1 MKRKLINKNIAIVS
15 MFILTMPIAYSSF
28 YIDNALNGVKNN
40 LQPENPEEQ
49 IVAYVDNANTLFT
62 SIEAALA
69 YAENDS
75 NSNYIYVI
83 PNTNP
88 TIKDD
93 CRVASGDHL
102 IIPYSY
108 TNINVAPSGTDAS
121 SVVSLSDIDPTT
133 EGTPACRLGTSADFA
148 DATETL
154 VNTNRKNSI
163 HIEDGVTLEIASNAE
178 LLISGITGHTGVALS
193 AQTSGS
199 YTELVLG
206 ESTKIVNNGTIKC
219 AGYIKTKSLNNNSL
233 VIMKSNSKAY
243 MPFVVYDYEGGAS
256 TVVAYCT
263 SNISPFLGYNMPNI
277 QSKITCNYRST
288 IYGLV
293 DLYTGGGMGTD
304 PQHNL
309 SSVPIIGYKD
319 SSEEAL
325 FELDSQNSYLDII
338 YNNNNEKYTIN
349 DWSSGT
355 SPTTELNF
363 YGDCSINSMT
373 ISVKAIGSSPVNIS
387 TYGLYFPISYLH
399 KISVSSGTL
408 KINSQLKFL
417 TGTSL
422 TVNNDANLLIN
433 ANTIFYSSFQDNYG
447 LTSVRYPNNLESSY
461 LLNLGKVYVADNQG
475 LAGYVYTDVSL
486 ENKLIE
492 FSNNASL
499 ALDSVEG
506 GSGQLKVTGINGD
519 SIGILLD
526 AGLSLDEGRA
536 LIDFVVFNGEFD
548 DRVKNG
554 VGKLGTYEKSET
566 AGTQTISE
574 TAKGYISSY
583 SATSNF
589 SNNTRYVSEAQNNYW
604 NAGTFL
610 KKISLTISGMED
622 GGIFGIGKDTL
633 SFEVYGINSLTNIE
647 EKLFSHN
654 LSGNSGNGTYE
665 FNFLDIYK
673 QIKFVK
679 TDSDGSM
686 SLGNFDWD
694 QYFQINE
701 SETKQLSIN
710 FS

>member
-1 MKRKLINKNIAIVS
+1 

-40 LQPENPEEQ
+40 LQPENPDEQ
-49 IVAYVDNANTLFT
+49 IVAYVDNANSLFT
-62 SIEAALA
+62 SIEAALD
-69 YAENDS
+69 YAENDP

-93 CRVASGDHL
+93 CKVASGDHL

-108 TNINVAPSGTDAS
+108 TDINVAPSGTDAS
-121 SVVSLSDIDPTT
+121 SLVSLSDIDPTT
-133 EGTPACRLGTSADFA
+133 KDTPACRLGTSAKFA
-148 DATETL
+148 DETETS
-154 VNTNRKNSI
+154 VNANRKNSI
-163 HIEDGVTLEIASNAE
+163 HIEDDVTLEIASNAE
-178 LLISGITGHTGVALS
+178 LLISGITGNTGVALS

-206 ESTKIVNNGTIKC
+206 KNTKIVNNGTIKC

-233 VIMKSNSKAY
+233 VIMNSDSKTY
-243 MPFVVYDYEGGAS
+243 MPFVVYDYEGGNS

-277 QSKITCNYRST
+277 QSKITCYYGST

-309 SSVPIIGYKD
+309 SNVPIIGYKG

-325 FELDSQNSYLDII
+325 FELDNHNSYLDII

-349 DWSSGT
+349 NWSFGT
-355 SPTTELNF
+355 SPTTEMNF
-363 YGDCSINSMT
+363 YGDCSINSMS

-422 TVNNDANLLIN
+422 TINNDANLLIN
-433 ANTIFYSSFQDNYG
+433 AKTIFYSSFQDNYG
-447 LTSVRYPNNLESSY
+447 LTSVRYPSNLESSY

-475 LAGYVYTDVSL
+475 LAGYVYTDVSK
-486 ENKLIE
+486 ENKVIE
-492 FSNNASL
+492 FSNAASL

-506 GSGQLKVTGINGD
+506 GGGQLKVTGINGD

-574 TAKGYISSY
+574 TAKGYIDSY

-654 LSGNSGNGTYE
+654 LSGNSGNGKYE
-665 FNFLDIYK
+665 FNFLDIYN

-686 SLGNFDWD
+686 VLGNFDWG

-701 SETKQLSIN
+701 GETKQLSIN

>member
-1 MKRKLINKNIAIVS
+1 MATITNTMPKERSIQNNRPVSGTNNDIINPINKLS
-15 MFILTMPIAYSSF
+15 
-28 YIDNALNGVKNN
+28 N
-40 LQPENPEEQ
+40 LQPENPDEQ
-49 IVAYVDNANTLFT
+49 IVAYVDNANSLFT

-133 EGTPACRLGTSADFA
+133 EGTLACRLGTSADFA

-163 HIEDGVTLEIASNAE
+163 HIEDDVTLEIASNAE

-206 ESTKIVNNGTIKC
+206 ERTKIVNNGTIKC
-219 AGYIKTKSLNNNSL
+219 AGYIKTESLNNDSL
-233 VIMKSNSKAY
+233 VIMNLNSKTY

-277 QSKITCNYRST
+277 QSKITCNYGST

-309 SSVPIIGYKD
+309 SNVPIIGYKD

-325 FELDSQNSYLDII
+325 FELDNQNSYLDII

-349 DWSSGT
+349 NWSFGT
-355 SPTTELNF
+355 SPTTEMNF
-363 YGDCSINSMT
+363 YGDCSINSMS

-422 TVNNDANLLIN
+422 TINNDANLLIN
-433 ANTIFYSSFQDNYG
+433 AKTIFYSSFQDNYG

-506 GSGQLKVTGINGD
+506 GSGQLTVTGINGD
-519 SIGILLD
+519 SLATLLR
-526 AGLSLDEGRA
+526 AGLSPAEAWD
-536 LIDFVVFNGEFD
+536 LIRFITDGAEFTNN
-548 DRVKNG
+548 VKTG

-574 TAKGYISSY
+574 TAKGYIGSY

-610 KKISLTISGMED
+610 KKISLMVSGMQD
-622 GGIFGIGKDTL
+622 PSRSDWSGDTL
-633 SFEVYGINSLTNIE
+633 SFEVYGINSVTNIE

-665 FNFLDIYK
+665 FNFLDIYN

-679 TDSDGSM
+679 TGSDGSM
-686 SLGNFDWD
+686 SLGNFNWD

-701 SETKQLSIN
+701 GETKQLSIN

>member
-28 YIDNALNGVKNN
+28 YIDNALNGVKSN
-40 LQPENPEEQ
+40 LQPENPDEQ
-49 IVAYVDNANTLFT
+49 IVAYVDNANSLFT

-93 CRVASGDHL
+93 CKVASGDHL

-219 AGYIKTKSLNNNSL
+219 AGYIKTQSLNNNSL
-233 VIMKSNSKAY
+233 VIMKPNSKAY

-277 QSKITCNYRST
+277 QSKITCNYGST

-325 FELDSQNSYLDII
+325 FELDGQNSYLDII

-349 DWSSGT
+349 NWRLGT
-355 SPTTELNF
+355 SPTTEMNF
-363 YGDCSINSMT
+363 YGDCSINSMS

-417 TGTSL
+417 SGTSL
-422 TVNNDANLLIN
+422 TVNNDANLLVY
-433 ANTIFYSSFQDNYG
+433 ANTIFYSSFQDDYG
-447 LTSVRYPNNLESSY
+447 LTDVRYPNNLESSY

-475 LAGYVYTDVSL
+475 LAGYIYTDVTL

-492 FSNNASL
+492 FSGASL
-499 ALDSVEG
+499 TLDSVEG
-506 GSGQLKVTGINGD
+506 GGGQLTITGINAD
-519 SIGILLD
+519 SIGTLLD
-526 AGLSLDEGRA
+526 AGLSRDEGTA
-536 LIDFVVFNGEFD
+536 LIGFVLSGGEFND
-548 DRVKNG
+548 DVKNG

-566 AGTQTISE
+566 AGTQTVSE
-574 TAKGYISSY
+574 TAKGYIGSD

-589 SNNTRYVSEAQNNYW
+589 SNNVMYTSTAENNFW
-604 NAGTFL
+604 NTKTTLL
-610 KKISLTISGMED
+610 KTLSIVISGMETSWLIWETD
-622 GGIFGIGKDTL
+622 EI
-633 SFEVYGINSLTNIE
+633 SFVVYGVNSLTNNE
-647 EKLFSHN
+647 VQLYSNELRGSD
-654 LSGNSGNGTYE
+654 GNGTYQ
-665 FNFLDIYK
+665 FQFSNIYN
-673 QIKFVK
+673 QIKVVK
-679 TDSDGSM
+679 TDSTGTITTI
-686 SLGNFDWD
+686 NFDWD

-701 SETKQLSIN
+701 GETKQLSIN
-710 FS
+710 FG

>member
-88 TIKDD
+88 TIKENCKVD
-93 CRVASGDHL
+93 SGDHL

-108 TNINVAPSGTDAS
+108 TDINVAPSGTDAS

-133 EGTPACRLGTSADFA
+133 PGTPACRLGTSAKFA
-148 DATETL
+148 DETETS

-163 HIEDGVTLEIASNAE
+163 HIEDDVTLEIASNAE
-178 LLISGITGHTGVALS
+178 LLISGITGHTGTELS

-206 ESTKIVNNGTIKC
+206 NSAKIINNGTIKC
-219 AGYIKTKSLNNNSL
+219 AGYIKTESLNNDSL
-233 VIMKSNSKAY
+233 VTLNSSSKTY
-243 MPFVVYDYEGGAS
+243 MPFVVYDYEGGNS

-277 QSKITCNYRST
+277 QSKIKCNYGST

-309 SSVPIIGYKD
+309 SSVPIIGYKG

-325 FELDSQNSYLDII
+325 FELDGQNSYLEII

-349 DWSSGT
+349 NWSLGT
-355 SPTTELNF
+355 SPVTEMNF
-363 YGDCSINSMT
+363 YGDCSINSMS

-422 TVNNDANLLIN
+422 TVNNNANLLVY

-447 LTSVRYPNNLESSY
+447 LADVRYPNNLESSY

-475 LAGYVYTDVSL
+475 LAGYIYTDVTL

-492 FSNNASL
+492 FSDASL
-499 ALDSVEG
+499 TLDSVEG
-506 GSGQLKVTGINGD
+506 GGGQLNITGINAD
-519 SIGILLD
+519 SIGTLLD
-526 AGLSLDEGRA
+526 AGLSWDEGTA
-536 LIDFVVFNGEFD
+536 LINFVVFNGEFND
-548 DRVKNG
+548 NVKNG

-566 AGTQTISE
+566 AGTQTVSE
-574 TAKGYISSY
+574 TAKGHIGSDSS
-583 SATSNF
+583 TSSF
-589 SNNTRYVSEAQNNYW
+589 SNNTRYVSETQNMYW
-604 NAGTFL
+604 NTGTSFS
-610 KKISLTISGMED
+610 KKISLTISGMRNSSITYWFE
-622 GGIFGIGKDTL
+622 DTL
-633 SFEVYGINSLTNIE
+633 KFEVYGINSITNIE

-665 FNFLDIYK
+665 FNFLDIHN

-701 SETKQLSIN
+701 GETKQLSIN
-710 FS
+710 FG

>member
-1 MKRKLINKNIAIVS
+1 

-40 LQPENPEEQ
+40 LQPANPEEQ
-49 IVAYVDNANTLFT
+49 IVAYVDNANSLFT

-88 TIKDD
+88 TIKED
-93 CRVASGDHL
+93 CKVASGDHL

-108 TNINVAPSGTDAS
+108 TDINVAPSGTDAS
-121 SVVSLSDIDPTT
+121 SLVSLSDIDPTT
-133 EGTPACRLGTSADFA
+133 EGAPACRLGTSADFA

-178 LLISGITGHTGVALS
+178 LLISGITGDTGVALS

-206 ESTKIVNNGTIKC
+206 DSTKIINNGTIKC

-233 VIMKSNSKAY
+233 VIMNSNSKTY
-243 MPFVVYDYEGGAS
+243 MPFVVYDYEGGSS
-256 TVVAYCT
+256 TVVAYCK

-277 QSKITCNYRST
+277 QSKITCNYGST

-309 SSVPIIGYKD
+309 SNVPIIGYKD

-325 FELDSQNSYLDII
+325 FELDGQNSYLDII

-349 DWSSGT
+349 NWSLGT
-355 SPTTELNF
+355 SPTTEMNF

-399 KISVSSGTL
+399 KISVSSGIL
-408 KINSQLKFL
+408 QINSQLKFL

-422 TVNNDANLLIN
+422 TINNDAELLIN

-447 LTSVRYPNNLESSY
+447 LTSVRYPSNLESSY

-486 ENKLIE
+486 ENKVIE
-492 FSNNASL
+492 FSYNASL

-506 GSGQLKVTGINGD
+506 GGGQLTVTGINED
-519 SIGILLD
+519 SFAALSR
-526 AGLSLDEGRA
+526 AGLSAAEARD
-536 LIDFVVFNGEFD
+536 LIRFVTAGAEFTNN
-548 DRVKNG
+548 VKTG
-554 VGKLGTYEKSET
+554 VGKLGTYEKSEI

-574 TAKGYISSY
+574 TAKGYIGSY

-589 SNNTRYVSEAQNNYW
+589 SNNVMYKSAAENNFW
-604 NAGTFL
+604 NSTTTSL
-610 KKISLTISGMED
+610 KTLSITISGMENSWLVWETD
-622 GGIFGIGKDTL
+622 EI
-633 SFEVYGINSLTNIE
+633 SFVVYGVNSLTNNE
-647 EKLFSHN
+647 VQLYSNKLKGSN
-654 LSGNSGNGTYE
+654 GNGTYQ
-665 FNFLDIYK
+665 FQFSNIYN
-673 QIKFVK
+673 QIKVVK
-679 TDSDGSM
+679 TDSTGTITTI
-686 SLGNFDWD
+686 NFDWG
-694 QYFQINE
+694 QYFQI
-701 SETKQLSIN
+701 SEGKTMQLSIN

>member
-28 YIDNALNGVKNN
+28 YIDNALNGVKSN
-40 LQPENPEEQ
+40 LQPENPDEQ
-49 IVAYVDNANTLFT
+49 IVAYVDNANSLFT

-69 YAENDS
+69 YAENDPS
-75 NSNYIYVI
+75 SNYIYVI

-93 CRVASGDHL
+93 CKVASGDHL

-108 TNINVAPSGTDAS
+108 ADINVAPSGTDAS
-121 SVVSLSDIDPTT
+121 SLVSLSDIDPTT
-133 EGTPACRLGTSADFA
+133 EGTPACRLGTSAKFA
-148 DATETL
+148 DAEEAL

-163 HIEDGVTLEIASNAE
+163 HIEDRVTLEIASNAE
-178 LLISGITGHTGVALS
+178 LLISGITGNTGVALS

-206 ESTKIVNNGTIKC
+206 ENTKIVNNGTIKC

-233 VIMKSNSKAY
+233 VIMNSNSKTY
-243 MPFVVYDYEGGAS
+243 MPFVVYDYEGGSS

-277 QSKITCNYRST
+277 QSKITCNYGST

-349 DWSSGT
+349 GWSSGT

-363 YGDCSINSMT
+363 YGDCSINSMS
-373 ISVKAIGSSPVNIS
+373 ISVKAIGSKPVNIS

-422 TVNNDANLLIN
+422 TINNDANLLIN
-433 ANTIFYSSFQDNYG
+433 AKTIFYSSFQDNYG
-447 LTSVRYPNNLESSY
+447 LTNVRYPNNLESSY

-475 LAGYVYTDVSL
+475 LAGYVYTNVSK
-486 ENKLIE
+486 ENKVIE
-492 FSNNASL
+492 FSNAASL

-506 GSGQLKVTGINGD
+506 GGGQLKVTGINGD
-519 SIGILLD
+519 SIKTLLD
-526 AGLSLDEGRA
+526 AGLSWDEGRA
-536 LIDFVVFNGEFD
+536 LIDFVVFNGKFD
-548 DRVKNG
+548 DEVKNG

-574 TAKGYISSY
+574 TAKGYIGSY
-583 SATSNF
+583 SAISNF

-604 NAGTFL
+604 NAGTSL
-610 KKISLTISGMED
+610 KKVSLTVSGMQDSSRTDWFE
-622 GGIFGIGKDTL
+622 DTL
-633 SFEVYGINSLTNIE
+633 KFEVYGINSLTNIE

-665 FNFLDIYK
+665 FNFLDIYN

-686 SLGNFDWD
+686 SLGNFNWD
-694 QYFQINE
+694 QYFQLTE
-701 SETKQLSIN
+701 GETKQFNIN

>member
-1 MKRKLINKNIAIVS
+1 

-93 CRVASGDHL
+93 CEVASGDYL

-108 TNINVAPSGTDAS
+108 TDINVAPSGTDAS

-133 EGTPACRLGTSADFA
+133 PGTPACRLGTSAKFA
-148 DATETL
+148 DETETL

-163 HIEDGVTLEIASNAE
+163 HIEDGVKLEIASNAE
-178 LLISGITGHTGVALS
+178 LLISGITGHTGTALS

-206 ESTKIVNNGTIKC
+206 DSTKIINNGTIKC
-219 AGYIKTKSLNNNSL
+219 AGYIKTESLNNDSL
-233 VIMKSNSKAY
+233 VILNSSSKTY
-243 MPFVVYDYEGGAS
+243 MPFVVYDYEGGNS

-277 QSKITCNYRST
+277 QSEITCNYGST

-325 FELDSQNSYLDII
+325 FELDGQNSYLDII

-349 DWSSGT
+349 NWSLGT

-363 YGDCSINSMT
+363 YGDCSINSMS

-408 KINSQLKFL
+408 QINSQLKFL

-422 TVNNDANLLIN
+422 TIKNDANLLIN
-433 ANTIFYSSFQDNYG
+433 AKTIFYSSFQDNYG
-447 LTSVRYPNNLESSY
+447 LTSVRYPSNLESSY
-461 LLNLGKVYVADNQG
+461 LLNLGKVYLADNQG
-475 LAGYVYTDVSL
+475 LAGYVYTDVAL

-492 FSNNASL
+492 FSDASL
-499 ALDSVEG
+499 TLESVEG
-506 GSGQLKVTGINGD
+506 GGGQLTITGINPD
-519 SIGILLD
+519 SIGNLLD
-526 AGLSLDEGRA
+526 AGLSRSEGTA
-536 LIDFVVFNGEFD
+536 LIGFVLSGGEFND
-548 DRVKNG
+548 DVKNG

-566 AGTQTISE
+566 AGTQTVSE
-574 TAKGYISSY
+574 TAKGHIGSDST
-583 SATSNF
+583 TSNF
-589 SNNTRYVSEAQNNYW
+589 SNNVTYTSAAENNFW
-604 NAGTFL
+604 NTATTSL
-610 KKISLTISGMED
+610 KTLSITISGMETSWLVWETD
-622 GGIFGIGKDTL
+622 EI
-633 SFEVYGINSLTNIE
+633 SFAVYGLNSLTNNE
-647 EKLFSHN
+647 VQLYSNELRG
-654 LSGNSGNGTYE
+654 SGGNGTYQ
-665 FNFLDIYK
+665 FQFSNIYS
-673 QIKFVK
+673 QIKVVK
-679 TDSDGSM
+679 KDSTGTITTI
-686 SLGNFDWD
+686 NFDWD

-701 SETKQLSIN
+701 GETKQLSIN

>member
-1 MKRKLINKNIAIVS
+1 

-28 YIDNALNGVKNN
+28 YIDNALNGIKSN

-49 IVAYVDNANTLFT
+49 IVAYVDNANSLFT

-69 YAENDS
+69 YAENNP

-93 CRVASGDHL
+93 CKVASGDHL

-108 TNINVAPSGTDAS
+108 TDINVAPSGTDAS
-121 SVVSLSDIDPTT
+121 NVVSLSDIDPTT
-133 EGTPACRLGTSADFA
+133 EGTPACRLGTSAKFA
-148 DATETL
+148 DETETS
-154 VNTNRKNSI
+154 VNANRKNSI
-163 HIEDGVTLEIASNAE
+163 HIEDGVTLEVASNAE
-178 LLISGITGHTGVALS
+178 LLISGITGHTGTELS

-206 ESTKIVNNGTIKC
+206 DSTKIVNNGTIKC
-219 AGYIKTKSLNNNSL
+219 SGYIKTESLNNNSL
-233 VIMKSNSKAY
+233 VIMNSNSKTY
-243 MPFVVYDYEGGAS
+243 MPFVVYDYEGGSS

-277 QSKITCNYRST
+277 QSKITCNYGST

-338 YNNNNEKYTIN
+338 YNNNNDKYTIN
-349 DWSSGT
+349 NWRYGT
-355 SPTTELNF
+355 SPTTEMNF
-363 YGDCSINSMT
+363 YGDCSINSMS
-373 ISVKAIGSSPVNIS
+373 ISVKAIGSKPVNIS

-422 TVNNDANLLIN
+422 TINNDANLIIN

-461 LLNLGKVYVADNQG
+461 LLNLGKVYVTNNQG
-475 LAGYVYTDVSL
+475 FAGYVYTDISL
-486 ENKLIE
+486 KNKLIE

-499 ALDSVEG
+499 ALESIEG
-506 GSGQLKVTGINGD
+506 GGGQLTVTGINGD
-519 SIGILLD
+519 SFDALRK
-526 AGLSLDEGRA
+526 AGLSISEAWDLIRFVTGRA
-536 LIDFVVFNGEFD
+536 EFTNNA
-548 DRVKNG
+548 KNG

-566 AGTQTISE
+566 GGTQTVSE
-574 TAKGYISSY
+574 TAKGHIGSD

-589 SNNTRYVSEAQNNYW
+589 SNNTRYVSETQNNYW
-604 NAGTFL
+604 NAGTSLL
-610 KKISLTISGMED
+610 KKISLTISGMRDSSITYWVE
-622 GGIFGIGKDTL
+622 DTL
-633 SFEVYGINSLTNIE
+633 KFEVYGINSITNIE

-665 FNFLDIYK
+665 FNFLDIYN
-673 QIKFVK
+673 QVKFVK

-701 SETKQLSIN
+701 GETKHLSIN
-710 FS
+710 FG

>member
-49 IVAYVDNANTLFT
+49 IVAYVDNANSLFT

-93 CRVASGDHL
+93 CKVASGDHL

-108 TNINVAPSGTDAS
+108 TDINVAPSGTDAS

-233 VIMKSNSKAY
+233 VIMKLNSKAY

-277 QSKITCNYRST
+277 QSKITCNYGST

-325 FELDSQNSYLDII
+325 FELDGQNSYLDII

-349 DWSSGT
+349 NWRLGT
-355 SPTTELNF
+355 SPTTEMNF
-363 YGDCSINSMT
+363 YGDCSINSMS

-417 TGTSL
+417 SGTSL
-422 TVNNDANLLIN
+422 TVSNDANLLVY

-447 LTSVRYPNNLESSY
+447 LTDVRYPNNLESSY

-475 LAGYVYTDVSL
+475 LAGYVYTDVTL

-492 FSNNASL
+492 FSDASL
-499 ALDSVEG
+499 TLDSVEG
-506 GSGQLKVTGINGD
+506 GGGQLTITGINAD
-519 SIGILLD
+519 SIGTLLD
-526 AGLSLDEGRA
+526 AGLSWDEGTA
-536 LIDFVVFNGEFD
+536 LINFVVFNGEFND
-548 DRVKNG
+548 YVKNG
-554 VGKLGTYEKSET
+554 VGKLGTYEKSDT
-566 AGTQTISE
+566 GGTQTISE

-589 SNNTRYVSEAQNNYW
+589 SNNTRYVSEAQNMYW
-604 NAGTFL
+604 NTGTSFL
-610 KKISLTISGMED
+610 KKISLTVSGMQD
-622 GGIFGIGKDTL
+622 SLLGWSNDTL
-633 SFEVYGINSLTNIE
+633 KFEVYGINSITNIE

-654 LSGNSGNGTYE
+654 LNGNSGNGTYE
-665 FNFLDIYK
+665 FNFLDIHN

-686 SLGNFDWD
+686 SLGNFNWD

-701 SETKQLSIN
+701 GEIKQLSIN
-710 FS
+710 FR

>member
-1 MKRKLINKNIAIVS
+1 

-28 YIDNALNGVKNN
+28 YIDNALNGVKND
-40 LQPENPEEQ
+40 LQPANPEEQ
-49 IVAYVDNANTLFT
+49 IVAYVDNVNSLFT

-88 TIKDD
+88 TIEEN
-93 CRVASGDHL
+93 CTIASGDHL

-108 TNINVAPSGTDAS
+108 TDINVAPSGTDAS
-121 SVVSLSDIDPTT
+121 SLVSLSDIDPTT

-163 HIEDGVTLEIASNAE
+163 HIEDDVTLEVASNAE
-178 LLISGITGHTGVALS
+178 LLISGITGHTGAELS

-206 ESTKIVNNGTIKC
+206 DSTKIINNGTIKC
-219 AGYIKTKSLNNNSL
+219 AGYIKTESLNNNSL
-233 VIMKSNSKAY
+233 VIMNRYSKTY
-243 MPFVVYDYEGGAS
+243 MPFVVYDYEGGNS

-277 QSKITCNYRST
+277 QSKITCNYGST

-325 FELDSQNSYLDII
+325 FELDGQNSSLDII

-349 DWSSGT
+349 NWRLGT
-355 SPTTELNF
+355 SPTTEMNF
-363 YGDCSINSMT
+363 YGDCSINSMS

-399 KISVSSGTL
+399 KISVSSGTM

-422 TVNNDANLLIN
+422 TINKDANLLIN
-433 ANTIFYSSFQDNYG
+433 AKTIFYSSFQDNYG
-447 LTSVRYPNNLESSY
+447 LTSVRYPSNLESSY
-461 LLNLGKVYVADNQG
+461 LLNLGKVYVANNQG

-492 FSNNASL
+492 FSDASL
-499 ALDSVEG
+499 TLDSVEG
-506 GSGQLKVTGINGD
+506 GGGQLKITGIDAD
-519 SIGILLD
+519 SFLTLIT
-526 AGLSLDEGRA
+526 AGLTLGEAGA
-536 LIDFVVFNGEFD
+536 LIDFVLGNGVFND
-548 DRVKNG
+548 DVKNG

-566 AGTQTISE
+566 GGTQTISE
-574 TAKGYISSY
+574 TAKGYIGST

-589 SNNTRYVSEAQNNYW
+589 YNNTRYVSEAKNNYW
-604 NAGTFL
+604 NTGTFL
-610 KKISLTISGMED
+610 KKISLTVSGMQD
-622 GGIFGIGKDTL
+622 SSRTDWSRDTL
-633 SFEVYGINSLTNIE
+633 SFEIYGLNSVTNSE
-647 EKLFSHN
+647 EKLYSHN

-665 FNFLDIYK
+665 FNFLDIYN

-701 SETKQLSIN
+701 GETKQLSIN

>member
-1 MKRKLINKNIAIVS
+1 MKQKLINKNIAIVS

-40 LQPENPEEQ
+40 LQPANPEEQ
-49 IVAYVDNANTLFT
+49 IVAYVDNANSLFT

-88 TIKDD
+88 TIKEN
-93 CRVASGDHL
+93 CTIASGDHL

-108 TNINVAPSGTDAS
+108 TDINVAPSGTDAS
-121 SVVSLSDIDPTT
+121 SVVSLPNIDPTT

-163 HIEDGVTLEIASNAE
+163 HIGDDVTLEIASNAE

-206 ESTKIVNNGTIKC
+206 ERTKIVNNGTIKC
-219 AGYIKTKSLNNNSL
+219 AGYIKTESLNNDSL
-233 VIMKSNSKAY
+233 VIMNLNSKTY
-243 MPFVVYDYEGGAS
+243 MPFVVYDYEGGGS

-277 QSKITCNYRST
+277 QSKITCKYGST

-349 DWSSGT
+349 NWNLGT
-355 SPTTELNF
+355 SPTTEMNF
-363 YGDCSINSMT
+363 YGDCSINSMS

-422 TVNNDANLLIN
+422 TINNDANLLVY

-447 LTSVRYPNNLESSY
+447 LTDVRYPNNLESSY

-475 LAGYVYTDVSL
+475 LAGYVYTDVSK
-486 ENKLIE
+486 ENKVIE
-492 FSNNASL
+492 FSDASL
-499 ALDSVEG
+499 TLDSVEG
-506 GSGQLKVTGINGD
+506 GGGQLTITGINAD
-519 SIGILLD
+519 SIGNLLD
-526 AGLSLDEGRA
+526 AGLSRDEGTA
-536 LIDFVVFNGEFD
+536 LIGFVISNGEFND
-548 DRVKNG
+548 DVKNG

-566 AGTQTISE
+566 AGTQTVSE
-574 TAKGYISSY
+574 TAKGYIGSD

-589 SNNTRYVSEAQNNYW
+589 SNNTRYVSETQNNYW
-604 NAGTFL
+604 NAGTSFS
-610 KKISLTISGMED
+610 KKISLTISGMQSASIIHWSE
-622 GGIFGIGKDTL
+622 DTL
-633 SFEVYGINSLTNIE
+633 SFEVYGINSITNIE

-665 FNFLDIYK
+665 FNFLDIHN

-679 TDSDGSM
+679 TGSDGSM
-686 SLGNFDWD
+686 RLENFDWD

-701 SETKQLSIN
+701 GETKQLSIN

>member
-93 CRVASGDHL
+93 CEVASGDYL

-108 TNINVAPSGTDAS
+108 TDINVAPSGTDAS

-133 EGTPACRLGTSADFA
+133 PGTPACRLGTSAKFA
-148 DATETL
+148 DETETL

-163 HIEDGVTLEIASNAE
+163 HIEDGVKLEIASNAE
-178 LLISGITGHTGVALS
+178 LLISGITGHTGTALS

-206 ESTKIVNNGTIKC
+206 DSTKIINNGTIKC
-219 AGYIKTKSLNNNSL
+219 AGYIKTESLNNDSL
-233 VIMKSNSKAY
+233 VILNSSSKTY
-243 MPFVVYDYEGGAS
+243 MPFVVYDYEGGNS

-277 QSKITCNYRST
+277 QSEITCNYGST

-325 FELDSQNSYLDII
+325 FELDGQNSYLDII

-349 DWSSGT
+349 NWSLGT

-363 YGDCSINSMT
+363 YGDCSINSMS

-408 KINSQLKFL
+408 QINSQLKFL

-422 TVNNDANLLIN
+422 TIKNDANLLIN
-433 ANTIFYSSFQDNYG
+433 AKTIFYSSFQDNYG
-447 LTSVRYPNNLESSY
+447 LTSVRYPSNLESSY
-461 LLNLGKVYVADNQG
+461 LLNLGKVYLADNQG
-475 LAGYVYTDVSL
+475 LAGYVYTDVAL

-492 FSNNASL
+492 FSDASL
-499 ALDSVEG
+499 TLESVEG
-506 GSGQLKVTGINGD
+506 GGGQLTITGINPD
-519 SIGILLD
+519 SIGNLLD
-526 AGLSLDEGRA
+526 AGLSRSEGTA
-536 LIDFVVFNGEFD
+536 LIGFVLSGGEFND
-548 DRVKNG
+548 DVKNG

-566 AGTQTISE
+566 AGTQTVSE
-574 TAKGYISSY
+574 TAKGHIGSDST
-583 SATSNF
+583 TSNF
-589 SNNTRYVSEAQNNYW
+589 SNNVTYTSAAENNFW
-604 NAGTFL
+604 NTATTSL
-610 KKISLTISGMED
+610 KTLSITISGMETSWLVWETD
-622 GGIFGIGKDTL
+622 EI
-633 SFEVYGINSLTNIE
+633 SFAVYGLNSLTNNE
-647 EKLFSHN
+647 VQLYSNELRG
-654 LSGNSGNGTYE
+654 SGGNGTYQ
-665 FNFLDIYK
+665 FQFSNIYS
-673 QIKFVK
+673 QIKVVK
-679 TDSDGSM
+679 KDSTGTITTI
-686 SLGNFDWD
+686 NFDWD

-701 SETKQLSIN
+701 GETKQLSIN

>member
-1 MKRKLINKNIAIVS
+1 

-40 LQPENPEEQ
+40 LQPANPEEQ
-49 IVAYVDNANTLFT
+49 IVAYVDNANSLFT

-88 TIKDD
+88 TIKEN
-93 CRVASGDHL
+93 CTIASGDHL

-108 TNINVAPSGTDAS
+108 TDINVAPSGTDAS
-121 SVVSLSDIDPTT
+121 SVVSLPNIDPTT

-163 HIEDGVTLEIASNAE
+163 HIGDDVTLEIASNAE

-206 ESTKIVNNGTIKC
+206 ERTKIVNNGTIKC
-219 AGYIKTKSLNNNSL
+219 AGYIKTESLNNDSL
-233 VIMKSNSKAY
+233 VIMNLNSKTY
-243 MPFVVYDYEGGAS
+243 MPFVVYDYEGGGS

-277 QSKITCNYRST
+277 QSKITCKYGST

-349 DWSSGT
+349 NWNLGT
-355 SPTTELNF
+355 SPTTEMNF
-363 YGDCSINSMT
+363 YGDCSINSMS

-422 TVNNDANLLIN
+422 TINNDANLLVY

-447 LTSVRYPNNLESSY
+447 LTDVRYPNNLESSY

-475 LAGYVYTDVSL
+475 LAGYVYTDVSK
-486 ENKLIE
+486 ENKVIE
-492 FSNNASL
+492 FSDASL
-499 ALDSVEG
+499 TLDSVEG
-506 GSGQLKVTGINGD
+506 GGGQLTITGINAD
-519 SIGILLD
+519 SIGNLLD
-526 AGLSLDEGRA
+526 AGLSRDEGTA
-536 LIDFVVFNGEFD
+536 LIGFVISNGEFND
-548 DRVKNG
+548 DVKNG

-566 AGTQTISE
+566 AGTQTVSE
-574 TAKGYISSY
+574 TAKGYIGSD

-589 SNNTRYVSEAQNNYW
+589 SNNTRYVSETQNNYW
-604 NAGTFL
+604 NAGTSFS
-610 KKISLTISGMED
+610 KKISLTISGMQSASIIHWSE
-622 GGIFGIGKDTL
+622 DTL
-633 SFEVYGINSLTNIE
+633 SFEVYGINSITNIE

-665 FNFLDIYK
+665 FNFLDIHN

-679 TDSDGSM
+679 TGSDGSM
-686 SLGNFDWD
+686 RLENFDWD

-701 SETKQLSIN
+701 GETKQLSIN